1 LLSDFGQ
8 SITIEKLKLSPDNKK
23 MSYLFVGLMIFAVAA
38 WMIVIVGNLIMYFI
52 LKVFGLMFG
61 WVQ

>member
-1 LLSDFGQ
+1 
-8 SITIEKLKLSPDNKK
+8 